1 MSDAFADLSAQRI
14 VRFLD
19 ARLDDPGRP
28 VSGPAQFEDG
38 PWRSIEENH
47 RFNARLWDEE
57 DLARRTNVADA
68 EIAANKR
75 GIDRF
80 NQGRNDAI
88 ERLDEALLAR
98 LPGKPAESARL
109 NSETAGSIIDR
120 LSINSLRIRAMR
132 AQTKR
137 ADADKAHLAACAQK
151 LARLQEQREDLKHC
165 LDQLL
170 ADCAAGRARFKVYRQ
185 YKMYN
190 DPAFNARLKGP
201 GAAKP

>member
-1 MSDAFADLSAQRI
+1 MSGLFDDLAAERI
-14 VRFLD
+14 VRFHD
-19 ARLDDPGRP
+19 KRLDDPARP
-28 VSGPAQFEDG
+28 VSGSAQFEGG

-57 DLARRTNVADA
+57 DLARRTDVPDA

-75 GIDRF
+75 AIDRF

-88 ERLDEALLAR
+88 ERLDEAILAR
-98 LPGKPAESARL
+98 LPGRTNETARL

-120 LSINSLRIRAMR
+120 LSINALRQRAMR
-132 AQTKR
+132 AQALRT
-137 ADADKAHLAACAQK
+137 DTGYDQVIACEQRLK
-151 LARLQEQREDLKHC
+151 RLQEQREDLKLC

-170 ADCAAGRARFKVYRQ
+170 ADCAAGLARFKVYRQ

-190 DPAFNARLKGP
+190 DPTY
-201 GAAKP
+201 GA